1 MSSSSPSL
9 DRAPSQRTQQTE
21 RTQDEALDG
30 LLHDLR
36 EAGLDGQVR
45 LGSAIRA
52 TGPLETA
59 ARRAPALDPP
69 PYEEVEDRFAPDAL
83 LQPGVRPDQGRLI
96 ELSGARSSGRT
107 ALAYRMAAGTTAR
120 GALVG
125 WVDLPNALDPRFLRR
140 AGLDLSRLLWAR
152 PRDLAGAMRSTELL
166 LRAGFAT
173 VVLDVEDAP
182 ARELARLG
190 AAAWTRLLRAVRGTR
205 ATAVLLS
212 SQRVAGSFA
221 TLGLYTERSRPLF
234 DRGLFE
240 GLDVRASVV
249 RDRAGPTGAELP
261 FRVLHRPT

>member
-1 MSSSSPSL
+1 MSSPS
-9 DRAPSQRTQQTE
+9 PS
-21 RTQDEALDG
+21 DV
-30 LLHDLR
+30 LLRDLLCDLR

-59 ARRAPALDPP
+59 PRRAPAPDPP
-69 PYEEVEDRFAPDAL
+69 PYEESHEDGEDRFAPDAL

-107 ALAYRMAAGTTAR
+107 ALAYRMAAGTTAS

-221 TLGLYTERSRPLF
+221 TLGLYTERSQPLF

-261 FRVLHRPT
+261 FRILHRPT